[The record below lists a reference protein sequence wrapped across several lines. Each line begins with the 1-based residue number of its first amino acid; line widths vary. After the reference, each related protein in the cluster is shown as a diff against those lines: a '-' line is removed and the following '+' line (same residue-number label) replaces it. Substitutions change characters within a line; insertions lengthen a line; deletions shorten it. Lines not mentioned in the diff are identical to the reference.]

1 MGSSQSSASSR
12 NDELLGFSYVSHDV
26 AGVPHEH
33 RFSVD
38 STWGVVESR
47 RALDG
52 PAYDAARDRYTRA
65 FLAAGGGRE
74 PAASQFAATR
84 DAWRDYAGSRS
95 ASRRGDERRGDAAPA
110 RRRRASAPPPRRP
123 DAAAAVVG
131 TGRRGFW
138 RRAREERARDARA
151 APPAERRAW
160 AAADAATFA
169 EAGRGDRRARARPS
183 TTPAADAFVSGRAA
197 RARRARLEA
206 LVAAAGDRERDGP
219 PPRDDRVGGRAVEYD
234 SSPSPPP
241 RPRRSLSRALS
252 GFRRRVSSAAPPAA
266 AAAAARPAAPESRV
280 DRDDECVVCLDAASN
295 VEFDCRHVV
304 TCAGCAM
311 KLDACPVCRAPIR
324 TRTPVLTCA

>member
-52 PAYDAARDRYTRA
+52 PSYDAARDRYTHA

-84 DAWRDYAGSRS
+84 DAWRDYAGSR
-95 ASRRGDERRGDAAPA
+95 G
-110 RRRRASAPPPRRP
+110 
-123 DAAAAVVG
+123 
-131 TGRRGFW
+131 
-138 RRAREERARDARA
+138 
-151 APPAERRAW
+151 
-160 AAADAATFA
+160 
-169 EAGRGDRRARARPS
+169 
-183 TTPAADAFVSGRAA
+183 
-197 RARRARLEA
+197 L
-206 LVAAAGDRERDGP
+206 
-219 PPRDDRVGGRAVEYD
+219 
-234 SSPSPPP
+234 
-241 RPRRSLSRALS
+241 
-252 GFRRRVSSAAPPAA
+252 RRRVSSAAPPAA
-266 AAAAARPAAPESRV
+266 AAAEPAAPESRV

-295 VEFDCRHVV
+295 VEFDCLHVV

-324 TRTPVLTCA
+324 TRTPVLTCS